1 MNISKYSQLGIF
13 LLKLSWGD
21 IMAKLN
27 CTESNFKSQICKEQ
41 KDIRKKHGEKFYI
54 YIEGRKLV
62 RAEYD

>member
-1 MNISKYSQLGIF
+1 MYSQLGIF

-27 CTESNFKSQICKEQ
+27 RTESNFKSQMWKAQ
-41 KDIRKKHGEKFYI
+41 KNIRKKHGEEFNI
-54 YIEGRKLV
+54 YIEGTELV